1 MLSDGSNQCIQ
12 MIAKEYFFREMP
24 TIYLC
29 LMGSRRIS
37 YTSSASNGFSPVTE
51 SDSSINALFI
61 ADRASLLFKKGLL
74 SNRSSIFTGTS
85 RP

>member
-1 MLSDGSNQCIQ
+1 MYSDDSQGI
-12 MIAKEYFFREMP
+12 FFREMP

-37 YTSSASNGFSPVTE
+37 YTLSASNGFSPVT
-51 SDSSINALFI
+51 DNSINALLV
-61 ADRASLLFKKGLL
+61 AHRASLLFKEGLL
-74 SNRSSIFTGTS
+74 SKRSSIFTGTS